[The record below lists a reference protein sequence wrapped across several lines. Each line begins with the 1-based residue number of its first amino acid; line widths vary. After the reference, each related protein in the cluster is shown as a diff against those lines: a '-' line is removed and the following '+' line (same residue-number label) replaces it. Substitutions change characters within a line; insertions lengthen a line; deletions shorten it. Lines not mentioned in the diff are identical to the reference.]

1 MEPSHETRI
10 AVLETEVRMLN
21 DGQKE
26 LKSLIETL
34 RGDIGDLKISVA
46 KLVAIGGT
54 GLAIAQLLI
63 QHYVGG

>member
-54 GLAIAQLLI
+54 GLAIAQFLI